1 MEVGSLVVAATDH
14 EGADMSQGKPRRPE
28 HNVGAFLSP
37 VGTIPAPM
45 STLSDEYRDEPTE
58 PRDSDREPEPEPA
71 GLVRRII
78 ERLEE
83 RRSDHGH

>member
-1 MEVGSLVVAATDH
+1 MEVGSLVVAVTDH
-14 EGADMSQGKPRRPE
+14 EGADMSKAKPRQAE
-28 HNVGAFLSP
+28 HNAGAFMGP
-37 VGTIPAPM
+37 GGTFPAPM
-45 STLSDEYRDEPTE
+45 RTLSDEYRDEPAE
-58 PRDSDREPEPEPA
+58 PRDSEREPEPEPA